1 MADTL
6 VDICNNIARALQMKH
21 GTTRKYKPTEFATN
35 ILSIG
40 ANLTAKST
48 DIVQGKTAYVG
59 NDVITGTFAPT
70 SILITPTGKQII
82 RTPATGKYFNSV
94 EVAGD
99 DRLIASNIRKGVTIY
114 GVTGTYGTEVNKLD
128 TPVITMN
135 ANDYLSWNAVSNV
148 DHYKV
153 VYTNVKTSVEY
164 TEDVSANSTDVYVPF
179 SLEDLAAGYGTY
191 KITVHAIAGTG
202 YIDSDVSNVAAF
214 DYLPSINAGTYT
226 FVSEPIAPTKR
237 LSCPTG
243 FKFFGMSSDMIY
255 DDPSSANFCDFDP
268 SGGGYSNATYAVGY
282 STSTKKWTCLK
293 GLTAYTPVDSTLLR
307 TIVIDSLIED
317 VDIDFYNWFTAVT
330 TTDGVKTMTAGTY
343 VWKDEPVFSAVISTQ
358 FAFTSRS
365 TPLYM
370 ITTNVAAS
378 VTSIVY
384 TRSDKGT
391 IEVYNS
397 NFSWP
402 YADYKTIVL
411 AKDQLVSSAFY
422 NAVIATNQ
430 LVRQ

>member
-6 VDICNNIARALQMKH
+6 VDICNAVARALQYKNN
-21 GTTRKYKPTEFATN
+21 TTRKYKPTEFESGIMTIGIGTNATA
-35 ILSIG
+35 S
-40 ANLTAKST
+40 
-48 DIVQGKTAYVG
+48 DIVKDKTAYVG
-59 NDVITGTFAPT
+59 NKVVTGTFAPT
-70 SILITPTGKQII
+70 TASITPTGKPIV
-82 RTPATGKYFNSV
+82 RAPATGKYFNSV
-94 EVAGD
+94 VVAGD

-114 GVTGTYGTEVNKLD
+114 GVTGTYGTAVNKLD

-153 VYTNVKTSVEY
+153 VYTNVKTNATY
-164 TEDVSANSTDVYVPF
+164 TEDAPGDSTDVYVPF

-191 KITVHAIAGTG
+191 KITVQAIAGTG
-202 YIDSDVSNVAAF
+202 YIDSDVSNAVVF

-226 FVSEPIAPTKR
+226 FVSEPIAPSKR
-237 LSCPTG
+237 LRCPTG

-268 SGGGYSNATYAVGY
+268 SGGGYSNATYYVGY
-282 STSTKKWTCLK
+282 STSTKKWTCMK
-293 GLTAYTPVDSTLLR
+293 GLTTYTPVDSTLLR

-317 VDIDFYNWFTAVT
+317 VDIDFYNWFSAVT
-330 TTDGVKTMTAGTY
+330 TTDGVKTMTSGTY
-343 VWKDEPVFSAVISTQ
+343 VWKDEPVLSAFINTQ
-358 FAFTSRS
+358 FVFMSRS

-370 ITTNVAAS
+370 ITTNVEAS

-391 IEVYNS
+391 IEVYSSSMN
-397 NFSWP
+397 WP

-422 NAVIATNQ
+422 NAVIATKQ